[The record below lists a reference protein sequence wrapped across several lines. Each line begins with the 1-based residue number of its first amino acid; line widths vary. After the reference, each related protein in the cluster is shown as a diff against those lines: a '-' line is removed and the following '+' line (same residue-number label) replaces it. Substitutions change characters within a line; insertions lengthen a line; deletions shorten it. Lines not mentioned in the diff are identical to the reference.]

1 MPLYQRVKQLFDDLF
16 VNYSPNSD
24 SFEKSCF
31 LRWFALNA
39 ATASL
44 SDNEYICLLDTD
56 FLIGMCPSEVLSNC
70 WLSGSNKGIQI
81 ATDWQYASR
90 EKDEIPIE
98 LIPFVG
104 MEKNHPK
111 TMSPHISIMTKAFL
125 FDFCKFTLT
134 TYYSP
139 GNKENLVGQYFDSI
153 GKTSDQGIS
162 DMTALAAHS
171 TSHHYEDRFNLK
183 NIDSLEVIGNFN
195 IFLRD
200 NAGKGD
206 NWQINFKC
214 DGATLQKDNK
224 QKQLIGVHFQGS
236 AKTYMALAKATTDMD
251 GVITKCGCAEHTE
264 KLASQKRMEKL
275 AKSNAAQPH
284 AKRIISKLNHKAAQ
298 MLQKDSWPRAWL
310 GSRMR

>member
-1 MPLYQRVKQLFDDLF
+1 MFVAAIDDRHVTPEYVFTFLEHTIRYCDLNYISPANDLSNSGRPDLKSSRFQLRTIDPASMPLYQRVKQLFDDLF

-104 MEKNHPK
+104 MEKNLPK

-153 GKTSDQGIS
+153 GKTADQGIS
-162 DMTALAAHS
+162 DMTALAAYS

-195 IFLRD
+195 IFLHG

-214 DGATLQKDNK
+214 DGATLK
-224 QKQLIGVHFQGS
+224 G
-236 AKTYMALAKATTDMD
+236 
-251 GVITKCGCAEHTE
+251 
-264 KLASQKRMEKL
+264 
-275 AKSNAAQPH
+275 
-284 AKRIISKLNHKAAQ
+284 
-298 MLQKDSWPRAWL
+298 
-310 GSRMR
+310 